1 MRALIL
7 SAPILA
13 IALSAC
19 AKKPDLALSDD
30 PVTRAAQCGVVAIAG
45 ARLAQTDVRAP
56 VPFETRA
63 RVLQYALLTGTSAP
77 GFDAD
82 RAGAVLKALPAVEPA
97 ITGGKW
103 QPLGTACDAA
113 YPETTAPARL
123 PGSSLDAQLGC
134 SLLADY
140 VETALRSQESRYAKD
155 LDPIHRMRLGLDNSI
170 GAKLARAGKTDGA
183 DQKASRDK
191 AMNAIAH
198 AGAAGD
204 VLAACVT
211 RFKPPRA

>member
-7 SAPILA
+7 SVSILA
-13 IALSAC
+13 LGLSAC
-19 AKKPDLALSDD
+19 GKKPDLALSDD
-30 PVTRAAQCGVVAIAG
+30 PVTRAAQCGVVATAG

-63 RVLQYALLTGTSAP
+63 RVLHYALLTGTTAP

-82 RAGAVLKALPAVEPA
+82 KAGAVLKALPAAEPA

-123 PGSSLDAQLGC
+123 PASSLDAQLGC

-140 VETALRSQESRYAKD
+140 VETALRTQESTYTKD
-155 LDPIHRMRLGLDNSI
+155 LDPIHKMRLGLDNSI
-170 GAKLARAGKTDGA
+170 GAKLARAGKKDGE

-198 AGAAGD
+198 AGAASE
-204 VLAACVT
+204 VLAACVK
-211 RFKPPRA
+211 RYPPAES